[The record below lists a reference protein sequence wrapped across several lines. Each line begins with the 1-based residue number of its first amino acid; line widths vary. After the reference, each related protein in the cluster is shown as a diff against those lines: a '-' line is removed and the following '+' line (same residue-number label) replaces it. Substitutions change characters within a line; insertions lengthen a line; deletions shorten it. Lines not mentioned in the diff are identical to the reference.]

1 VTNMFDWFF
10 VPPAQRRLLL
20 STGRRA
26 PTPWVIAIMSFT
38 IVLIAATG
46 LALANTAGVLSQA
59 IEARYAVEVPGGG
72 VNLAALEN
80 AVRSAPGVISAQA
93 VPESEMRKTLE
104 RWLGPEANSGDL
116 PVPAL
121 VNFDA
126 KPGTDLNKIQQRIQ
140 AMAPGA
146 RITAH
151 RDSVAP
157 LLQSLT
163 LLQVVAFGLVLLLSA
178 AAAAA
183 VVLAARGSLD
193 THRFTIEVMHGIG
206 ATDMQVTHLF
216 QRKIAIDAF
225 IGSVAGGLAAAV
237 VLLLLAGGAAF
248 ARDLTGGATLG
259 LRDILILALL
269 PLALTALATWVA
281 RAAVLAALRE
291 AL

>member
-1 VTNMFDWFF
+1 MLDWLF
-10 VPPAQRRLLL
+10 PSPADRRLLG
-20 STGRRA
+20 TAKFGG
-26 PTPWVIAIMSFT
+26 PTPWVIAIMSFS
-38 IVLIAATG
+38 IMLIAASG
-46 LALANTAGVLSQA
+46 LALASTAALVSSS
-59 IEARYAVEVPGGG
+59 IETRYTLQVPGGG
-72 VNLAALEN
+72 ANLAQLVAT
-80 AVRSAPGVISAQA
+80 VRSTPGVSSVQA
-93 VPESEMRKTLE
+93 VPESDMRQTLE
-104 RWLGPEANSGDL
+104 RWLGPAAESAEL

-121 VNFDA
+121 IDFDA
-126 KPGTDLNKIQQRIQ
+126 ADASRLPSLQRRAQSI
-140 AMAPGA
+140 APGA
-146 RITAH
+146 SIVAH
-151 RDSVAP
+151 RDSVGP
-157 LLQSLT
+157 LLHSLH
-163 LLQVVAFGLVLLLSA
+163 LLQWVAFGLVLLLSA
-178 AAAAA
+178 AASAA
-183 VVLAARGSLD
+183 VVLAARGALD

-259 LRDILILALL
+259 LRDILILTLL